1 MLDNGQFEKDLQGYQ
16 IDEAD
21 YFNIVTSDSKTG
33 KALHYYRKDGA
44 LSATISTSLN
54 LTPGTYRFLVSAQG
68 SQDSQIKLVA
78 KQKDNQQILMQGK
91 GTPLTGWMNWQTSE
105 IEFELTKSTTVDLN
119 VLLSGTAGCWGTMD
133 NWILVQT
140 KAAKPDSLIT
150 PETERDT
157 VDLPTSIITTRDQ
170 LLEKIKSR
178 LQLAKQIS
186 SADYQVKSYLNLQ
199 NVLEQLPDSFEGET
213 IDQLE
218 KQLTMLEEEL
228 LNLSEIKNLLVNIQ
242 TAESGKIFR
251 LYHKKSGQHLYTF
264 SVVERERLLKLG
276 WQFEGVAWQIAN
288 EGNPIIRLYNP
299 FSGEHF
305 YSSSQVE
312 IDKLVSIGWKNEGCI
327 GGSVDK
333 KIGNPVYRFYYRL
346 ANGSYTHFF
355 TANQLEAN
363 LLKKIA
369 FYEGVAF
376 YTI

>member
-1 MLDNGQFEKDLQGYQ
+1 M
-16 IDEAD
+16 
-21 YFNIVTSDSKTG
+21 
-33 KALHYYRKDGA
+33 
-44 LSATISTSLN
+44 
-54 LTPGTYRFLVSAQG
+54 
-68 SQDSQIKLVA
+68 SQ
-78 KQKDNQQILMQGK
+78 
-91 GTPLTGWMNWQTSE
+91 
-105 IEFELTKSTTVDLN
+105 
-119 VLLSGTAGCWGTMD
+119 
-133 NWILVQT
+133 
-140 KAAKPDSLIT
+140 
-150 PETERDT
+150 
-157 VDLPTSIITTRDQ
+157 
-170 LLEKIKSR
+170 
-178 LQLAKQIS
+178 
-186 SADYQVKSYLNLQ
+186 
-199 NVLEQLPDSFEGET
+199 
-213 IDQLE
+213 
-218 KQLTMLEEEL
+218 
-228 LNLSEIKNLLVNIQ
+228 
-242 TAESGKIFR
+242 
-251 LYHKKSGQHLYTF
+251 KSGQHLYTF

-369 FYEGVAF
+369 FYEGLAF